1 MLFDRLWK
9 AVQQYGRHISLD
21 PERGRDKGSHVA
33 GWYRAWYEPRVWLFL
48 QNWNSSISINNIL
61 HQTIMF
67 WFILFK
73 YYSRDDHQ
81 FSPLHWAAKGG
92 HTKIVEMLMS
102 RGARVHTTNM
112 GDDTPLHLAAAFGNR
127 DIVLMVIWHQ

>member
-1 MLFDRLWK
+1 M
-9 AVQQYGRHISLD
+9 HIILLLILYYLD
-21 PERGRDKGSHVA
+21 LLKL
-33 GWYRAWYEPRVWLFL
+33 YFTFC
-48 QNWNSSISINNIL
+48 NI
-61 HQTIMF
+61 
-67 WFILFK
+67 
-73 YYSRDDHQ
+73 SRDDHQ

-127 DIVLMVIWHQ
+127 DILLMVGLNCLVNAFNTIELVKIYMYTLNM

>member
-1 MLFDRLWK
+1 M
-9 AVQQYGRHISLD
+9 
-21 PERGRDKGSHVA
+21 
-33 GWYRAWYEPRVWLFL
+33 
-48 QNWNSSISINNIL
+48 
-61 HQTIMF
+61 HQTIMLC
-67 WFILFK
+67 FILLND
-73 YYSRDDHQ
+73 YSRDDHQ

-127 DIVLMVIWHQ
+127 DIVLMVNMHK

>member
-1 MLFDRLWK
+1 MFC
-9 AVQQYGRHISLD
+9 
-21 PERGRDKGSHVA
+21 
-33 GWYRAWYEPRVWLFL
+33 
-48 QNWNSSISINNIL
+48 NI
-61 HQTIMF
+61 
-67 WFILFK
+67 
-73 YYSRDDHQ
+73 YRDDHQ

-127 DIVLMVIWHQ
+127 DILLMVGLYGFSNTFNTIAPYFCWKQLYSDRRLIDFFNYPSF

>member
-1 MLFDRLWK
+1 MIPNMIWIKGMSHEFWYIKLAK
-9 AVQQYGRHISLD
+9 YGEKWWVCST
-21 PERGRDKGSHVA
+21 
-33 GWYRAWYEPRVWLFL
+33 
-48 QNWNSSISINNIL
+48 SIHNANLI
-61 HQTIMF
+61 
-67 WFILFK
+67 
-73 YYSRDDHQ
+73 SRDDHQ

-127 DIVLMVIWHQ
+127 DIVLMVKW

>member
-1 MLFDRLWK
+1 MRYQVVDSL
-9 AVQQYGRHISLD
+9 VQSY
-21 PERGRDKGSHVA
+21 
-33 GWYRAWYEPRVWLFL
+33 F
-48 QNWNSSISINNIL
+48 
-61 HQTIMF
+61 
-67 WFILFK
+67 
-73 YYSRDDHQ
+73 RDDHQ

-127 DIVLMVIWHQ
+127 DIVLMVNEYQYCLIIT

>member
-1 MLFDRLWK
+1 M
-9 AVQQYGRHISLD
+9 ISL
-21 PERGRDKGSHVA
+21 P
-33 GWYRAWYEPRVWLFL
+33 YFQYF
-48 QNWNSSISINNIL
+48 
-61 HQTIMF
+61 
-67 WFILFK
+67 
-73 YYSRDDHQ
+73 RDDHQ

-127 DIVLMVIWHQ
+127 DIVLMVILKSNIMSCQNYLVLTVLV